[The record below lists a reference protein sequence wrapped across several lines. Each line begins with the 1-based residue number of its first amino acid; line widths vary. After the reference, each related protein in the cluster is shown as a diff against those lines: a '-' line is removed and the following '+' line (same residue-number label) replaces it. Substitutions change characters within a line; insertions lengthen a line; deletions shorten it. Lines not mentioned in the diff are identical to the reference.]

1 MADMHM
7 PGVLSYDC
15 SWTSGA
21 QEICNRAIARHGGWT
36 AWNQLDS
43 IRMSPLSLSGLLP
56 YLKGYQKTFTL
67 PTCFEV
73 FPRTYRVVFYGFPQA
88 GEIAEFSRGDLR
100 IIGSNQGVVNTIK
113 QARTKYRGLAKVRF
127 WRPMDCLYFFGYAWT
142 TYLSCPF
149 VFPTFKLLRS
159 FAHQERGERWDA
171 LVVEIPAELDAH
183 CRQQTFYFDQSGL
196 LRRND
201 YIAEIIGRWA
211 MAAHYSQEYAL
222 VKNIQIALRRRVYV
236 RIGSRSLPIITLAAD
251 LEAF

>member
-113 QARTKYRGLAKVRF
+113 QARTKYRGLAKFRF

-159 FAHQERGERWDA
+159 FAHQERGQRWDA
-171 LVVEIPAELDAH
+171 LDSRGVGG
-183 CRQQTFYFDQSGL
+183 RQGTCHEKHGSGL
-196 LRRND
+196 SP
-201 YIAEIIGRWA
+201 AGRKDSEDRSA
-211 MAAHYSQEYAL
+211 M
-222 VKNIQIALRRRVYV
+222 I
-236 RIGSRSLPIITLAAD
+236 RSESACGNGTVNMRM
-251 LEAF
+251 EE